1 MAEQLIRPTGI
12 IDPEI
17 FIRPVEGQIDDLIS
31 EINLT
36 VEKGG
41 RTLVTTLTKKMAENL
56 TSFLKEKGI
65 KVKYMHSDIDTLE
78 RIEIIN
84 SLRKGD
90 VDVVVGINL
99 LREGLDLPEVM
110 LVAIL
115 DADKEGFL
123 RSETALIQTVG
134 RAARNVDARVIMYA
148 DTVTGSMQRAID
160 ETNRRRKIQS
170 DYNAAHGI
178 VPHTVEKEIVNTIEI
193 TKKLDKDAKR
203 DRKDIASELERLKG
217 LMQVAAEGLD
227 FEAAIK
233 LRDRISELKKELGR

>member
-1 MAEQLIRPTGI
+1 
-12 IDPEI
+12 
-17 FIRPVEGQIDDLIS
+17 
-31 EINLT
+31 
-36 VEKGG
+36 
-41 RTLVTTLTKKMAENL
+41 MAENL

-148 DTVTGSMQRAID
+148 DTITGSMQRAID

-178 VPHTVEKEIVNTIEI
+178 VPHTVVKEIVNTIEI

-233 LRDRISELKKELGR
+233 LRDRISELKKNLEDNINDGQNFCKRSKRK